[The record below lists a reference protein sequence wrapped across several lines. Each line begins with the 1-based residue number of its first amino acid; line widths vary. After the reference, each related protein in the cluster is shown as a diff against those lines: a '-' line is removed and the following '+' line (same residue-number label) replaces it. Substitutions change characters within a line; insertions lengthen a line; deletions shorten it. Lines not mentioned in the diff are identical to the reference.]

1 MKADKQKLDMILNH
15 YTQNEL
21 AIEIGITQWRLL
33 LNIQNDS
40 FDAIDIDN
48 INYIFDNLNEHK

>member
-21 AIEIGITQWRLL
+21 AIELGITQWRLL

>member
-1 MKADKQKLDMILNH
+1 MKADKQKLDMILNY

-21 AIEIGITQWRLL
+21 AIELGITQWRLL